1 MLEVGSEAPTD
12 SVALLFL
19 KNMLWNLKLKKNL
32 KS

>member
-12 SVALLFL
+12 SVALFF
-19 KNMLWNLKLKKNL
+19 KKFMLWNLKLKKNL